1 MDALPHVDDAPRPAL
16 SRADPAAE
24 SGPVTAK
31 TATVERRSSAA
42 PWITVP
48 VLAAAL
54 AVIGVVAVH
63 MSTAA
68 SIVSIWVR
76 SETFAHGFVI
86 VPICLWLI
94 WRKREALAEV
104 PAAPWWPGL
113 LVVAGA
119 GAMWFVTSV
128 ADVLGLKQFAL
139 AFMIQAA
146 FVTVVGLSVARTL
159 AFPLAFLLFAVPVG
173 EMFVPTLIE
182 WTADF
187 TVAALRLSGVPV
199 YREGNHFVIPSGAWS
214 VVEACSGIRYI
225 IASVMVGTIYAA
237 LAYRSPRRRALFVAA
252 AIVTP
257 IVANWLRAYII
268 VMLGHLS
275 NNRIA
280 AGVDHI
286 IYGWVFF
293 GVVMLLLFW
302 IGSFWQEDAAP
313 ARAAQTD
320 RTRGRGPRPPRAG
333 RRRVVLLRGARVHRG
348 RRDLGS
354 AGSAHGLAGA
364 GDRRPWRPYRWR
376 RTVGRRRRTRSPRGS
391 PTITASRGTC
401 GRRIA
406 RAAAT
411 SASTLRTTGTR
422 PRDGNS

>member
-68 SIVSIWVR
+68 SIVSIWMR

-173 EMFVPTLIE
+173 EIFVPTLIE

-187 TVAALRLSGVPV
+187 TVAALRAVGRAGLPRRQPLRHPVGRVVGGRGVQRHPLHH
-199 YREGNHFVIPSGAWS
+199 RFGDDRHHLRGAS
-214 VVEACSGIRYI
+214 PTAVRAGARCS
-225 IASVMVGTIYAA
+225 
-237 LAYRSPRRRALFVAA
+237 SPRR
-252 AIVTP
+252 
-257 IVANWLRAYII
+257 
-268 VMLGHLS
+268 S
-275 NNRIA
+275 
-280 AGVDHI
+280 
-286 IYGWVFF
+286 
-293 GVVMLLLFW
+293 
-302 IGSFWQEDAAP
+302 
-313 ARAAQTD
+313 
-320 RTRGRGPRPPRAG
+320 
-333 RRRVVLLRGARVHRG
+333 
-348 RRDLGS
+348 
-354 AGSAHGLAGA
+354 
-364 GDRRPWRPYRWR
+364 
-376 RTVGRRRRTRSPRGS
+376 
-391 PTITASRGTC
+391 
-401 GRRIA
+401 
-406 RAAAT
+406 
-411 SASTLRTTGTR
+411 
-422 PRDGNS
+422 